1 MNWTDQMVFEKTETI
16 LKEVNPQKVLGEV
29 TPDSSLIHD
38 FAFDSI
44 DIMDTM
50 LKIQQTFLSESA
62 NLDMESFISDIF
74 EDENNAGMTVG
85 TICKLIKK
93 YFLNH
98 MEVQNG

>member
-1 MNWTDQMVFEKTETI
+1 MKWTDQLVLEKTVTI
-16 LKEVNPQKVLGEV
+16 LKEVNPHKVLGEV
-29 TPDSSLIHD
+29 TPNSSLIHD

-74 EDENNAGMTVG
+74 EDKNNVGMTVG

-93 YFLNH
+93 YFLDH